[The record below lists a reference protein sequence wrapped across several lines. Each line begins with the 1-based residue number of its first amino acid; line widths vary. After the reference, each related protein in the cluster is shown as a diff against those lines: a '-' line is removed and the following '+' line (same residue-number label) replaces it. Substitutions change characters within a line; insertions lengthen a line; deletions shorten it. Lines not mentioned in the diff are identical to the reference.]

1 MRLGS
6 LMMRL
11 IALLFIT
18 LLAGCGQKGP
28 LYFAPEE
35 PAAEPVAEQ
44 NDNADQPAASDQDDE
59 EQE

>member
-1 MRLGS
+1 MRI
-6 LMMRL
+6 
-11 IALLFIT
+11 IALLFVV

-35 PAAEPVAEQ
+35 PVAEPVAEQ
-44 NDNADQPAASDQDDE
+44 NDNADQPAASDQDDG

>member
-1 MRLGS
+1 
-6 LMMRL
+6 MMRI
-11 IALLFIT
+11 IALLFVV

-35 PAAEPVAEQ
+35 PAAEPVATQ
-44 NDNADQPAASDQDDE
+44 DDNTDQPAVSDQDDG

>member
-1 MRLGS
+1 MR
-6 LMMRL
+6 
-11 IALLFIT
+11 IITLLFVV

-35 PAAEPVAEQ
+35 PAEPVAAQ
-44 NDNADQPAASDQDDE
+44 DDNADQPAASEQDDG